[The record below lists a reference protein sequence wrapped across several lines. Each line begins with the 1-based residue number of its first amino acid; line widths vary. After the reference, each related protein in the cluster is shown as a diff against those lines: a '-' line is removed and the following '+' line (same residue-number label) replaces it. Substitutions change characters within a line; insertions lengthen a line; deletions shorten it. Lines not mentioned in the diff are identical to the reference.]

1 MDPFWERT
9 AGPVLAQGD
18 LLTDCL
24 VPLFA
29 PGFGT
34 EEGAAEVLVAQDNR
48 LMILH
53 ARGAA
58 VGDLTVSLI

>member
-34 EEGAAEVLVAQDNR
+34 R
-48 LMILH
+48 K
-53 ARGAA
+53 ARRKSSWPRT
-58 VGDLTVSLI
+58 TV